1 MDSFERILRLKKLP
15 INNVMKKSKVC
26 IVAHD
31 AGGAEILA
39 SYVARNQLDSLFVLA
54 GPAITVFERRI
65 GKIDIVELEEALSS
79 CDWCLCGTSW
89 QSDLECQTICQAR
102 DAHKRVVVFLDHW
115 VNYRERFIRWGI
127 EHLPD
132 EIWVGD
138 SYAQTLASQIF
149 PNMPIKVVENPYF
162 QDIQHK
168 FKHFP
173 QTEAST
179 ANGLKILYVCEPIAE
194 HALRKYGD
202 ERYWGYTEYDA
213 LSYFLENLYI
223 FDQPVEKVIIRPH
236 PSEPPDKY
244 SYVREKFCNLTIDL
258 GGRRTLLEEINQSQV
273 VVGCETMAMVVGLLA
288 QKRVISCIP
297 PGGRTCSLPQIEI
310 EHLGELIKIHALTH

>member
-1 MDSFERILRLKKLP
+1 
-15 INNVMKKSKVC
+15 MKKSKVC
-26 IVAHD
+26 IISHD

-39 SYVARNQLDSLFVLA
+39 SYVARNELDSLFVLA
-54 GPAITVFERRI
+54 GPAIKVFERRM
-65 GKIDIVELEEALSS
+65 GKIKITNLEEALMS

-89 QSDLECQTICQAR
+89 QSDLEWQAIRQAR

-115 VNYRERFIRWGI
+115 VNYRERFIRQGI
-127 EHLPD
+127 EQLPD
-132 EIWVGD
+132 EIWAGD

-244 SYVREKFCNLTIDL
+244 KYVQDSFSDL
-258 GGRRTLLEEINQSQV
+258 VVVHQGGQKTLIEEISQCSV
-273 VVGCETMAMVVGLLA
+273 IVGCETMAMIVGLLA
-288 QKRVISCIP
+288 KRRVISCIP
-297 PGGRTCSLPQIEI
+297 SGCKPCSLPHQEI
-310 EHLGELIKIHALTH
+310 EHLSQLLEMKKND